1 MILKRLQV
9 LGVLLIALLAGCGNA
24 PAQPQP
30 QPQPINRLAVP
41 TPSAGMSVVA
51 GQVVGS
57 GTAAPIKKTPI
68 YLAQVH
74 WDDQHKNA
82 AYALDISRSPATTTD
97 QNGFFVF
104 SDLPPD
110 EYTLIV
116 GDFYG
121 RNDVVREK
129 NGNARIFQ
137 PEAGKTLDVEVVQ
150 VNPLV
155 EIPRS

>member
-1 MILKRLQV
+1 MSLKRVQM
-9 LGVLLIALLAGCGNA
+9 LGVLLIALLAGCGDQ
-24 PAQPQP
+24 PTPPQP
-30 QPQPINRLAVP
+30 QQSNRPAIP
-41 TPSAGMSVVA
+41 TPRAGMSAVA

-57 GTAAPIKKTPI
+57 GSTAPIKKTPV

-104 SDLPPD
+104 ADLPPN
-110 EYTLIV
+110 EYALIV

-137 PEAGKTLDVEVVQ
+137 PVAGKTLDVEVVQ

-155 EIPRS
+155 EVSGS

>member
-9 LGVLLIALLAGCGNA
+9 LSVLLIALLAGCGNA
-24 PAQPQP
+24 PTQPP
-30 QPQPINRLAVP
+30 PQPINRPAVP
-41 TPSAGMSVVA
+41 TPSTGMSVVA
-51 GQVVGS
+51 GQVVGIGS
-57 GTAAPIKKTPI
+57 TAPIKKTPI

-104 SDLPPD
+104 SDLPPN

-137 PEAGKTLDVEVVQ
+137 PEAGKTLDVDVVQ

-155 EIPRS
+155 ETPKS

>member
-1 MILKRLQV
+1 MRLSRSLVFCVACIL
-9 LGVLLIALLAGCGNA
+9 ALAGCGGA
-24 PAQPQP
+24 PPQP
-30 QPQPINRLAVP
+30 QPQQINRPAVP
-41 TPSAGMSVVA
+41 TPSTGMSAVA

-57 GTAAPIKKTPI
+57 GSTAPIKKTPI
-68 YLAQVH
+68 YLAQIH
-74 WDDQHKNA
+74 WDAQHKNA

-104 SDLPPD
+104 SDLPPN
-110 EYTLIV
+110 EYALIV

-121 RNDVVREK
+121 RNDVVRES

-137 PEAGKTLDVEVVQ
+137 PMAGKTLDVEVVQ

-155 EIPRS
+155 EVSGS

>member
-1 MILKRLQV
+1 MSLKRLKV
-9 LGVLLIALLAGCGNA
+9 LSVLLITLLAGCGAAAA
-24 PAQPQP
+24 PEPQP
-30 QPQPINRLAVP
+30 QQINRPSVP
-41 TPSAGMSVVA
+41 TPSTGMSAVA
-51 GQVVGS
+51 GQVVGIGS
-57 GTAAPIKKTPI
+57 TTPIKKTPI

-74 WDDQHKNA
+74 WDGQHKNA
-82 AYALDISRSPATTTD
+82 AYALDIARSPATTTD

-129 NGNARIFQ
+129 NGDARIFQ
-137 PEAGKTLDVEVVQ
+137 PVAGKTLDVEVVQ

-155 EIPRS
+155 ETSK